1 MLIALTQWPGT
12 HRARAAGAACE
23 HPGMKQIAK
32 FAIGLAVL
40 VGAAVALNARFGA
53 EFTDPSPAAKQ
64 LRDRSEAVA
73 KTAGVPIERRACS
86 MPRQFVPQ
94 GPVFYECPIAEAQI
108 EALRAALPT
117 HGWQAAPAGGD
128 AGVAFLNNGLRARLF
143 CTAPGQGCKFRIET
157 SGKPA
162 AP

>member
-1 MLIALTQWPGT
+1 M
-12 HRARAAGAACE
+12 ACE

-40 VGAAVALNARFGA
+40 VAVAVALNARFGD

-64 LRDRSEAVA
+64 LRDRYEAVA

-94 GPVFYECPIAEAQI
+94 GGVFYECPIAEAQI
-108 EALRAALPT
+108 EPLRAALPT
-117 HGWQAAPAGGD
+117 HGWQAEPAGGD
-128 AGVAFLNNGLRARLF
+128 GGFAFLNNGLRARLS
-143 CTAPGQGCKFRIET
+143 CVTPGQGCKLRLET
-157 SGKPA
+157 TGKAA

>member
-1 MLIALTQWPGT
+1 MTFQTQRYPDDSVLTQLLP
-12 HRARAAGAACE
+12 ALQDVF
-23 HPGMKQIAK
+23 K
-32 FAIGLAVL
+32 VL
-40 VGAAVALNARFGA
+40 R
-53 EFTDPSPAAKQ
+53 E
-64 LRDRSEAVA
+64 
-73 KTAGVPIERRACS
+73 
-86 MPRQFVPQ
+86 
-94 GPVFYECPIAEAQI
+94 
-108 EALRAALPT
+108 ALPT